1 LKVYKDVRLA
11 DPFLRPYWR
20 HERVVRMLG
29 SVPPARCRRYDDI
42 WIQEYKKFL
51 FAWRRGTEHRE
62 RLLYENPGLYY
73 AYNLYD
79 RMHIEPDM
87 ALMIEARLLAGSTPE
102 MIANECKTIP
112 QTIEWYERLFFNVS
126 DFLPHHDWILKNVLL
141 PASDRFVDHTPD
153 LGGTVLKN
161 TTEIVRPHLDMTLKF
176 FAYFG
181 GPLVCDIMI
190 SGFRRNNQVQNPD
203 DLTDY
208 FNEHFASQLQ
218 RRSAQAAG
226 QFEINKYNVMELFVT
241 HTRLI
246 EVQKAGKSQENR
258 HSDIEK
264 TVGEM
269 LTALPWTVGK
279 TGQTMY
285 NGSLIGLYDD
295 SAIELDSEETVLIG
309 AGIEQESAKEA
320 KAVQVYNWG
329 EPQRDAKSK

>member
-1 LKVYKDVRLA
+1 MKGYRDIRLA

-51 FAWRRGTEHRE
+51 FAWRRGVEHRE

-112 QTIEWYERLFFNVS
+112 ETIEWYERLFFNVL

-141 PASDRFVDHTPD
+141 PASDRFVDPPIDAVTSLRNP
-153 LGGTVLKN
+153 
-161 TTEIVRPHLDMTLKF
+161 TEIVRPYLDMTLKF

-190 SGFRRNNQVQNPD
+190 SGFRRNNQVQNPE

-208 FNEHFASQLQ
+208 FNDHFASQLQ

-226 QFEINKYNVMELFVT
+226 QFEINKYNIMELFTT

-246 EVQKAGKSQENR
+246 EVQRSGKSPENR
-258 HSDIEK
+258 HNDFETNIN
-264 TVGEM
+264 EM
-269 LTALPWTVGK
+269 LTAIPWTAGK
-279 TGQTMY
+279 ASKTLY
-285 NGSLIGLYDD
+285 EGSMIGLYDD
-295 SAIELDSEETVLIG
+295 SAIELDSEETILTGVGMEL
-309 AGIEQESAKEA
+309 ESAREA
-320 KAVQVYNWG
+320 KATRVYSQG